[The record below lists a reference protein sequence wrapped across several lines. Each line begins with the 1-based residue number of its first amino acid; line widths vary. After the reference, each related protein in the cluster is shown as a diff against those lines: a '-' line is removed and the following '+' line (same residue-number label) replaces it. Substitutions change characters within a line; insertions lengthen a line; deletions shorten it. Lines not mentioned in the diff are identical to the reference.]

1 MSEEEN
7 RYKRIMGEKDQ
18 NIVEIGF
25 SSVKETGEIINHF
38 YYVCHSC
45 KDGLKS
51 FQHDN
56 IIIRAVEHMASEKH
70 NIFLERPAENESK
83 KQL

>member
-1 MSEEEN
+1 MSEEEK
-7 RYKRIMGEKDQ
+7 RYKRILTEKDQ

-25 SSVKETGEIINHF
+25 SSIKEPGKTINHF

-51 FQHDN
+51 FVHDN

-70 NIFLERPAENESK
+70 NILLERPAENESK
-83 KQL
+83 K